1 MKYIA
6 LSGAVCAGKTTLLGR
21 LMDALGERAAAHEE
35 RPQDNPF
42 IRNYYADAR
51 RWSFHAQAAFLSL
64 YFERRDWLRRDRE
77 FFFFDR
83 CLIEN
88 LVIARYRLLEGELTS
103 DEYRV
108 LERIARGME
117 ALMPPIDRYIY
128 LRCPAET
135 LAERLRTRGMDYEGE
150 LGLRYAERLKALYD
164 DWAQTLPRGRTLVLD
179 DGAWTLE
186 DVLSFIEA

>member
-6 LSGAVCAGKTTLLGR
+6 LSGAVCAGKTTLLGQ
-21 LMDALGERAAAHEE
+21 LMAALGDRAAAHEE
-35 RPQDNPF
+35 RPQNNPF
-42 IRNYYADAR
+42 IRAYYADAP

-64 YFERRDWLRRDRE
+64 YFDQPDWMRRDRE

-83 CLIEN
+83 FIVEN
-88 LVIARYRLLEGELTS
+88 LVIARYRLLEGELTD
-103 DEYRV
+103 DEYAV
-108 LERIARGME
+108 LERLAHGME

-135 LAERLRTRGMDYEGE
+135 LAERLRLRGMDYEGA

-164 DWAQTLPRGRTLVLD
+164 DWAAHLPAERTLVLD
-179 DGAWTLE
+179 DGRWTLN
-186 DVLSFIEA
+186 DVLSFIGA

>member
-21 LMDALGERAAAHEE
+21 LMAALGDRAAAHEE

-42 IRNYYADAR
+42 LRDYYADAR

-64 YFERRDWLRRDRE
+64 YFDKPDWMRRDRE

-83 CLIEN
+83 CLVEN
-88 LVIARYRLLEGELTS
+88 LVIARYRLLEGELTG
-103 DEYRV
+103 DEYAV
-108 LERIARGME
+108 LERIARGFE
-117 ALMPPIDRYIY
+117 LLMPPIDRYVY

-135 LAERLRTRGMDYEGE
+135 LAGRLRARGMDYEGA
-150 LGLRYAERLKALYD
+150 LGLRYATRLKALYD
-164 DWAQTLPRGRTLVLD
+164 GWAQTLPRDKTLVL

-186 DVLSFIEA
+186 DVLGFIEA

>member
-42 IRNYYADAR
+42 IRDYYADAR

-64 YFERRDWLRRDRE
+64 YFEKPDWTRRDRE

-88 LVIARYRLLEGELTS
+88 LVIARYRLLEGELTN
-103 DEYRV
+103 DE
-108 LERIARGME
+108 
-117 ALMPPIDRYIY
+117 
-128 LRCPAET
+128 
-135 LAERLRTRGMDYEGE
+135 
-150 LGLRYAERLKALYD
+150 
-164 DWAQTLPRGRTLVLD
+164 
-179 DGAWTLE
+179 
-186 DVLSFIEA
+186 